1 MTVSQATDESSNQSL
16 TQVDSQMTV
25 DGPMSDSESIMSED
39 LCGLQEETQYNVTM
53 ETQYSGPPMNEE
65 LTLMAL
71 MTSESNLMEIKGTR
85 NKEKFVSI

>member
-1 MTVSQATDESSNQSL
+1 MRVSQTTDESSNQSL

-39 LCGLQEETQYNVTM
+39 LCGLQEETQYNVIT
-53 ETQYSGPPMNEE
+53 ETQHSGPQMNEE

-71 MTSESNLMEIKGTR
+71 MASESNLMEIKGTR

>member
-25 DGPMSDSESIMSED
+25 DGPMSDSDSIMSED
-39 LCGLQEETQYNVTM
+39 LCGLQEETQYDVIM
-53 ETQYSGPPMNEE
+53 ETQHSGPPTNEE

>member
-25 DGPMSDSESIMSED
+25 DGPMSDSDSIMSED
-39 LCGLQEETQYNVTM
+39 LCGLQEQTQYDVIM
-53 ETQYSGPPMNEE
+53 EIQHSGSPMNEE

>member
-25 DGPMSDSESIMSED
+25 DGPMSDSDSIMSED
-39 LCGLQEETQYNVTM
+39 LCGLQEETQYDVIM
-53 ETQYSGPPMNEE
+53 ETQHSGPPMNEE